1 MNANETLPKDPFI
14 LYSFINT
21 RLRDFYPSLEH
32 LCADMQVS
40 KEDITYELKQF
51 GFQYDEEKNQF
62 V

>member
-1 MNANETLPKDPFI
+1 MSQIESLPKDPFI

-32 LCADMQVS
+32 LCADMRIS
-40 KEDITYELKQF
+40 REDVTYELQQV
-51 GFQYDEEKNQF
+51 GFAYDEKANQF